1 VVPCCVDS
9 FSNAMSSLITLIALV
24 LEYKCLSVVSVVV
37 IVDLAALC
45 ELWFLRKLMTNSVYL
60 TKL

>member
-1 VVPCCVDS
+1 MVPCCVKS

>member
-1 VVPCCVDS
+1 MVPCCVDS

>member
-1 VVPCCVDS
+1 
-9 FSNAMSSLITLIALV
+9 MSSLITLIALV